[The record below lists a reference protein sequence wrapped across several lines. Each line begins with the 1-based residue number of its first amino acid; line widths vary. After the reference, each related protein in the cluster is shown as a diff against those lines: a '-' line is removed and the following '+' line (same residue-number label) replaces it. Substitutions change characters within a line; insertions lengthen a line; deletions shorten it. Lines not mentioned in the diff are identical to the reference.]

1 MSNPIFRKA
10 ALYGLSSPEQLN
22 QLVQVTPARAWIA
35 LWASLVLLAAIL
47 AWAVFGTL
55 PSRMAG
61 RGVLIHDGGTFN
73 VVAVVDG
80 VVADMEH
87 LSPGQ
92 HIAKGQVLGRIIDPA
107 LGQQIASAEAYVR
120 TLAAAT
126 GPGAPE
132 TRAQAQQELDRLR
145 FEAALDHR
153 VVSDHDGEVVEVM
166 ATNGHAVKPGDPIVS
181 IESGDSPLRAVLYLP
196 PSSNAKLLRPGMTTE
211 ISPVTSLR
219 ERDGYLIGR
228 VRSVSKY
235 PATQAGMLA
244 LLPNPALVDELAP
257 EGPPIAVEVD
267 LVPDPQSQSGYRWSS
282 PAGDALEIS
291 SGTLCSGSFV
301 LESRRPIALLFP
313 FLDKVARN
321 KAAGT

>member
-10 ALYGLSSPEQLN
+10 ALDGLSSPEQLN

-35 LWASLVLLAAIL
+35 LWASAVLLAAIL

-55 PSRMAG
+55 PSRMMG

-107 LGQQIASAEAYVR
+107 LAQQIASAEAYVR
-120 TLAAAT
+120 TLATAT
-126 GPGAPE
+126 GPGAGE

-153 VVSDHDGEVVEVM
+153 VISDHDGEVVEVM

-181 IESGDSPLRAVLYLP
+181 MEYGESPLRAVLYLP

-267 LVPDPQSQSGYRWSS
+267 LVPDTRSQSGYRWSS
-282 PAGDALEIS
+282 PAGDELEIS

-313 FLDKVARN
+313 FLDKSSPSRVRD
-321 KAAGT
+321 

>member
-10 ALYGLSSPEQLN
+10 ALDGLSSPEQLN

-35 LWASLVLLAAIL
+35 LWASAVLLAAIL
-47 AWAVFGTL
+47 AWAAFGTL

-126 GPGAPE
+126 GPGAQE

-181 IESGDSPLRAVLYLP
+181 MEYGESPLRAVLYLP

-257 EGPPIAVEVD
+257 EGPPIAVEVE
-267 LVPDPQSQSGYRWSS
+267 LVPDPRSQSGYRWSS

-313 FLDKVARN
+313 FLDKSSPSRARD
-321 KAAGT
+321 

>member
-10 ALYGLSSPEQLN
+10 ALDGLSSPEQLN

-35 LWASLVLLAAIL
+35 LWASAAIL
-47 AWAVFGTL
+47 AVILAWSVFGTL

-107 LGQQIASAEAYVR
+107 LAQQIVSAEAYVR
-120 TLAAAT
+120 TLATAS
-126 GPGAPE
+126 GPGAQE

-153 VVSDHDGEVVEVM
+153 VISDHDGEVVEVM

-181 IESGDSPLRAVLYLP
+181 MEYGESPLRAVLYLP

-267 LVPDPQSQSGYRWSS
+267 LVPDARSHSGYRWSS
-282 PAGDALEIS
+282 PAGDTLEIS
-291 SGTLCSGSFV
+291 SGTLCTGSFV
-301 LESRRPIALLFP
+301 LESRRPIALIFP
-313 FLDKVARN
+313 FLDHRAARN
-321 KAAGT
+321 